1 MKVIV
6 TGGAG
11 FIGSHFVNL
20 VLSDPSI
27 SPLIEELVVLD
38 AFTYAADENRLS
50 ASISDQRLR
59 IVRGSILDETLLVS
73 LIPGTRFVFNFAAES
88 HVDNSIRN
96 PKIFLETNIL
106 GVQSLLN
113 VICSHLET
121 ELIQVST
128 DEVYGEVLTGE
139 SVESDVM
146 NPSSPYS
153 ASKAAA
159 ELLIMSARRTY
170 GVKTR
175 ITRGSNTYGEGQFP
189 EKLIPFFIKRALE
202 GKSLPLYGDGKQT
215 REWLQV
221 QDHAKGIWLA
231 ALKGKPGDV
240 FNLGSGVHLTNLD
253 VAEKILTQLN
263 LPLDRVSYVE
273 DRKGHDRRYS
283 VDSSKAKASLGFNPD
298 VYFDDYLKRLIR
310 NSSL

>member
-1 MKVIV
+1 
-6 TGGAG
+6 
-11 FIGSHFVNL
+11 
-20 VLSDPSI
+20 
-27 SPLIEELVVLD
+27 
-38 AFTYAADENRLS
+38 
-50 ASISDQRLR
+50 LR
-59 IVRGSILDETLLVS
+59 IVRGSILDESLLVS
-73 LIPGTRFVFNFAAES
+73 LIPNTSFVFNFAAES

-96 PKIFLETNIL
+96 PKVFLETNIL
-106 GVQSLLN
+106 GVQAILN

-128 DEVYGEVLTGE
+128 DEVYGEVLMGE
-139 SVESDVM
+139 SDENYVM

-159 ELLIMSARRTY
+159 ELLIMSAKRTY

-189 EKLIPFFIKRALE
+189 EKIIPFFIQRALE
-202 GKSLPLYGDGKQT
+202 GKSLPLYGDGNQT

-231 ALKGKPGDV
+231 ALKGKSGDV
-240 FNLGSGVHLTNLD
+240 FNLGSGVHLTNLE
-253 VAEKILTQLN
+253 VAQKILTQLN
-263 LPLDRVSYVE
+263 LPLDRISFVE
-273 DRKGHDRRYS
+273 DRKGHDRRYA
-283 VDSSKAKASLGFNPD
+283 VNSSKAKLALGFDPD
-298 VYFDDYLKRLIR
+298 INFDENLKWLIR

>member
-20 VLSDPSI
+20 LLSDPSI
-27 SPLIEELVVLD
+27 SPQIEELTVLD

-50 ASISDQRLR
+50 ASISDPRLQ
-59 IVRGSILDETLLVS
+59 IIRGTILDETLLVS
-73 LIPGTRFVFNFAAES
+73 LISGTRFVFNFAAES

-96 PKIFLETNIL
+96 PKVFLETNIL
-106 GVQSLLN
+106 GVQALLN
-113 VICSHLET
+113 VICSHPET

-128 DEVYGEVLTGE
+128 DEVYGEVLMGE
-139 SVESDVM
+139 SDENDVM

-159 ELLIMSARRTY
+159 ELLIMSAKRTY

-189 EKLIPFFIKRALE
+189 EKIIPFFVQRALE

-215 REWLQV
+215 REWLHV

-231 ALKGKPGDV
+231 ALKGKSGDV

-253 VAEKILTQLN
+253 VAQKILTELS
-263 LPLDRVSYVE
+263 LPLDRISFVE

-283 VDSSKAKASLGFNPD
+283 VNSSKAKMSLGFDPD
-298 VYFDDYLKRLIR
+298 VYFDDNLKRLIR
-310 NSSL
+310 NWSL

>member
-20 VLSDPSI
+20 LLSDPSI
-27 SPLIEELVVLD
+27 SPQIEELTVLD

-50 ASISDQRLR
+50 ASISDPRLQ
-59 IVRGSILDETLLVS
+59 IIRGTNLDETLLVS
-73 LIPGTRFVFNFAAES
+73 LISGTRFVFNFAAES

-96 PKIFLETNIL
+96 PKVFLETNIL
-106 GVQSLLN
+106 GVQALLN
-113 VICSHLET
+113 VICSHPET

-128 DEVYGEVLTGE
+128 DEVYGEVLMGE
-139 SVESDVM
+139 SDENDVM

-159 ELLIMSARRTY
+159 ELLIMSAKRTY

-189 EKLIPFFIKRALE
+189 EKIIPFFVQRALE

-215 REWLQV
+215 REWLHV

-231 ALKGKPGDV
+231 ALKGKSGDV

-253 VAEKILTQLN
+253 VAQKILTELS
-263 LPLDRVSYVE
+263 LPLDRISFFE

-283 VDSSKAKASLGFNPD
+283 VNSSKAKMSLGFDPD
-298 VYFDDYLKRLIR
+298 VYFDDNLKRLIR